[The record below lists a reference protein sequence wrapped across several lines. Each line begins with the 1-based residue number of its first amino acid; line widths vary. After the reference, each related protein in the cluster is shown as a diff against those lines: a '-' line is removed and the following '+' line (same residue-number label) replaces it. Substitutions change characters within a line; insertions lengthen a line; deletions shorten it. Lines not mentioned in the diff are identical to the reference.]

1 MLEIAIK
8 YYIHQK
14 NDEIMS
20 KTGINAPQDLE
31 DAALDAIEKYGE
43 YAYDE
48 IYNAIDAVANEYLKD
63 E

>member
-1 MLEIAIK
+1 MDIGIK
-8 YYIHQK
+8 YYIMQK

-31 DAALDAIEKYGE
+31 DAAWNAISEYGE

-48 IYNAIDAVANEYLKD
+48 IYNAIDEVAD
-63 E
+63 ELMGNN